1 MVNSCSVF
9 KCHNKA
15 NKSDNRK
22 FFRLPEIILH
32 QDDRT
37 RELSTERRRSWLA
50 RLGQDFTGKNLSNI
64 RVCSDHFISGQKSAL
79 YDRENP
85 DWAPSINLGS
95 TASTPS
101 PLVATGRF
109 ARRRARSEK
118 CEAARVLLSIG
129 ESCEPSLEEEAGTSS
144 QTDLSSLVIDSVFNE
159 LAHVKKEN
167 DSFREQLKTQTPYCI
182 EFFKENDDK
191 VKYFTG
197 LTSFLVLMELFG
209 YLEGHLPAKVL
220 LSKFQCLIMTLMK
233 LRLDLSNVFLAYQFS
248 VSTSTISRT
257 FEDYIHVMYHRM
269 KPLVY
274 WPDRESLQ
282 KTMPMQFREHFGKKC
297 AVIIDC
303 FEVFIDKPSNMLARA
318 ETWSSY
324 KHHNTVKFLIG
335 ITPQGVIS
343 YISNAWGGRTTDKH
357 ITEHSGFLDN
367 ILPGDLVM
375 ADRGFDIAASVGTLC
390 AQVKIP
396 AFTKGKSQMSP
407 LDLESTRKL
416 ANVRIHVER
425 VIGLTRQKYTILNGL
440 LPVEFLLKENGQDL
454 PVIDKIGTVCCAL
467 VNLCDP
473 VVAFD

>member
-159 LAHVKKEN
+159 LAHVKKGN

-182 EFFKENDDK
+182 EFFKGNDDK

-209 YLEGHLPAKVL
+209 YLE
-220 LSKFQCLIMTLMK
+220 
-233 LRLDLSNVFLAYQFS
+233 
-248 VSTSTISRT
+248 
-257 FEDYIHVMYHRM
+257 
-269 KPLVY
+269 
-274 WPDRESLQ
+274 
-282 KTMPMQFREHFGKKC
+282 
-297 AVIIDC
+297 
-303 FEVFIDKPSNMLARA
+303 
-318 ETWSSY
+318 
-324 KHHNTVKFLIG
+324 
-335 ITPQGVIS
+335 
-343 YISNAWGGRTTDKH
+343 
-357 ITEHSGFLDN
+357 DN

-416 ANVRIHVER
+416 ANLIQISMES
-425 VIGLTRQKYTILNGL
+425 G
-440 LPVEFLLKENGQDL
+440 
-454 PVIDKIGTVCCAL
+454 
-467 VNLCDP
+467 
-473 VVAFD
+473 

>member
-1 MVNSCSVF
+1 MVNSYSVF
-9 KCHNKA
+9 KRHNKA

-50 RLGQDFTGKNLSNI
+50 RLGHDFTGKNLSNI
-64 RVCSDHFISGQKSAL
+64 RVCSDHFISVYRHL
-79 YDRENP
+79 IFPE
-85 DWAPSINLGS
+85 
-95 TASTPS
+95 
-101 PLVATGRF
+101 
-109 ARRRARSEK
+109 
-118 CEAARVLLSIG
+118 
-129 ESCEPSLEEEAGTSS
+129 
-144 QTDLSSLVIDSVFNE
+144 
-159 LAHVKKEN
+159 H
-167 DSFREQLKTQTPYCI
+167 LKTIYMSC
-182 EFFKENDDK
+182 
-191 VKYFTG
+191 
-197 LTSFLVLMELFG
+197 
-209 YLEGHLPAKVL
+209 
-220 LSKFQCLIMTLMK
+220 
-233 LRLDLSNVFLAYQFS
+233 
-248 VSTSTISRT
+248 TIRIS
-257 FEDYIHVMYHRM
+257 
-269 KPLVY
+269 P
-274 WPDRESLQ
+274 

-303 FEVFIDKPSNMLARA
+303 FEVFIDKPSNMLAWA

-324 KHHNTVKFLIG
+324 KHHTTVKFLKG

-367 ILPGDLVM
+367 IIPGDLVM

-425 VIGLTRQKYTILNGL
+425 VIGLTRQKYTILNGP

>member
-79 YDRENP
+79 YGRENP

-144 QTDLSSLVIDSVFNE
+144 QTDLI
-159 LAHVKKEN
+159 
-167 DSFREQLKTQTPYCI
+167 
-182 EFFKENDDK
+182 
-191 VKYFTG
+191 
-197 LTSFLVLMELFG
+197 
-209 YLEGHLPAKVL
+209 
-220 LSKFQCLIMTLMK
+220 
-233 LRLDLSNVFLAYQFS
+233 
-248 VSTSTISRT
+248 
-257 FEDYIHVMYHRM
+257 
-269 KPLVY
+269 
-274 WPDRESLQ
+274 
-282 KTMPMQFREHFGKKC
+282 
-297 AVIIDC
+297 
-303 FEVFIDKPSNMLARA
+303 
-318 ETWSSY
+318 
-324 KHHNTVKFLIG
+324 
-335 ITPQGVIS
+335 
-343 YISNAWGGRTTDKH
+343 
-357 ITEHSGFLDN
+357 
-367 ILPGDLVM
+367 
-375 ADRGFDIAASVGTLC
+375 
-390 AQVKIP
+390 
-396 AFTKGKSQMSP
+396 TKGKSQMSP

-425 VIGLTRQKYTILNGL
+425 VIGLTRQKYTILNGP